1 MNEKAERINGWGLY
15 DRCDRSNGILC
26 RYWSTYPRCMVTDM
40 LVIAFSM
47 IGGFIFA
54 ALLTDGDFDDDD
66 NGPGG
71 GMMIPAYAPSPSN

>member
-1 MNEKAERINGWGLY
+1 
-15 DRCDRSNGILC
+15 
-26 RYWSTYPRCMVTDM
+26 MVTDM

-54 ALLTDGDFDDDD
+54 ALLSDVDVDDDD

-71 GMMIPAYAPSPSN
+71 GMMIPAYVPSP